1 MRGYGAARPLLT
13 SERERERRADELPDV
28 LAHYAMSPGAPE
40 GVKMVTFLQ
49 LP

>member
-1 MRGYGAARPLLT
+1 MRGYGAARSLLT
-13 SERERERRADELPDV
+13 SERERRADELPDV